1 MIVHTNDIHGQF
13 LPRDARG
20 RKGRRR
26 GLAALTSAIAAE
38 RAKAKNE
45 GAHLLLVDSGDWYQ
59 GTPEG
64 NYAKDGIAGALVI
77 DWMNR
82 ARFDASEIGNHE
94 FDFGVANVKALAA
107 RAKFPVLG
115 ANILEPVAA
124 GPAEK
129 PSAPAAE
136 SRAVAR
142 APMARPYVVFE
153 RGGVKVAFVGL
164 LTDGTPGIVAAGR
177 LGDVTVPD
185 EIAAGRKWFDIA
197 KKEADVVMFLTHCG
211 KSSDEK
217 LARRVPE
224 TPVIFG
230 GHTHTWIAQPNFV
243 EHEPAALANNPWKP
257 GMPARTYVTQTGAKT
272 EGLDRVEIWIDPD
285 DKKIQKLD
293 AKISEML
300 LSETGE
306 DPDTKEWIAKET
318 GPVAKAFDEV
328 VAKLTAPAETA
339 PKGTRGDP
347 TANFMTD
354 AMLWSARAVDPAVV
368 AAFGNAGGVRTKIAT
383 GDLTRRTIYEIVP
396 FDNTLVLLTLTGD
409 DLLALLKEAFE
420 GRGDSRLLSAG
431 LVGAAAKAKD
441 GSWDWGEMRLGGKPI
456 DRNAKYRVAANSF
469 IAEGQGARL
478 LQARKGQARHGTAR
492 ARRDPRL
499 RDRQENDRARRRAA
513 VARRSR
519 GRAGAQVAARETRG
533 ANAEARRPRRPILR
547 QLFSRG
553 FGILAFDALFP
564 PRAPPRRAAGPRVDR
579 ADAADRH
586 RPREGL
592 GALRR
597 GEKVGIRGGA
607 APPAALLRR
616 PQSLP
621 IGSRDRGLLGDQEW
635 RGVPRRR
642 QGCAREPEA
651 AHPPRGARGARAH
664 AARGAGRSPGGG
676 ARRRRRRG
684 AILGITRPD
693 RPSAREGA
701 GRAR

>member
-1 MIVHTNDIHGQF
+1 MTKTRAALAPLLALAAAGFAAAGFVFARGEGRGAGAPVKLVILHTNDIHGQF

-20 RKGRRR
+20 RKGEKAG

-45 GAHLLLVDSGDWYQ
+45 GTHLLLVDSGDWYQ

-136 SRAVAR
+136 SHAVAR
-142 APMARPYVVFE
+142 APMAKPYVVFE
-153 RGGVKVAFVGL
+153 RGGIKVAFVGL

-318 GPVAKAFDEV
+318 GPVATAFDEV

-469 IAEGQGARL
+469 IAEGQGGLGSFKLGKDKRDTGQLVRDAILDYATAKKTIALDDALRL
-478 LQARKGQARHGTAR
+478 RADRAAEPARK
-492 ARRDPRL
+492 
-499 RDRQENDRARRRAA
+499 
-513 VARRSR
+513 
-519 GRAGAQVAARETRG
+519 
-533 ANAEARRPRRPILR
+533 
-547 QLFSRG
+547 
-553 FGILAFDALFP
+553 
-564 PRAPPRRAAGPRVDR
+564 
-579 ADAADRH
+579 
-586 RPREGL
+586 
-592 GALRR
+592 
-597 GEKVGIRGGA
+597 
-607 APPAALLRR
+607 
-616 PQSLP
+616 
-621 IGSRDRGLLGDQEW
+621 
-635 RGVPRRR
+635 
-642 QGCAREPEA
+642 
-651 AHPPRGARGARAH
+651 
-664 AARGAGRSPGGG
+664 
-676 ARRRRRRG
+676 
-684 AILGITRPD
+684 
-693 RPSAREGA
+693 
-701 GRAR
+701 